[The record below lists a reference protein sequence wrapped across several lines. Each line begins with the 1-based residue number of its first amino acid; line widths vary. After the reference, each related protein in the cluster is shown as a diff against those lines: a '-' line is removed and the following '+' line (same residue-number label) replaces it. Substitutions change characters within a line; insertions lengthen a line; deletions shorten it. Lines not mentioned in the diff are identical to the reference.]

1 MSRDMTKTSHATVEV
16 AIESTSPD
24 MTKHAPHAIVKR
36 TINETQHYLKK
47 KKSKQGSN
55 NLGDNCSNRDN
66 VRLLILFK
74 TGQSQHHSSTRV
86 IGILK

>member
-1 MSRDMTKTSHATVEV
+1 MHPMQLSEEQLMRHSITS
-16 AIESTSPD
+16 
-24 MTKHAPHAIVKR
+24 
-36 TINETQHYLKK
+36 K

>member
-16 AIESTSPD
+16 AIESTSPN
-24 MTKHAPHAIVKR
+24 MTKKSNAIVKS
-36 TINETQHYLKK
+36 TINETALPK